1 MKQIFDEYRR
11 WFVVL
16 GLMLIYAAS
25 NGITV
30 HTLPLLYPPLI
41 EEFGWSSSQ
50 MTLPAAAFFIF
61 GAVTS
66 PPAGALF
73 DRFPVRRVMLVGV
86 MGLVLSLMC
95 FPFIS
100 ALWQMVTLYLIFGL
114 ALSLCG
120 LTASMVILTKWFDDM
135 RGRATGLLLMSS
147 SFGGAV
153 FPLILGAGIENLGWR
168 QAIGGVSIAAALMT
182 LPALFF
188 LVSDRSIDT
197 AATSDMGVEQDL
209 LAKPALGP
217 TFIEAIKSP
226 TFYLLAFATGAM
238 WFTIVALTQHQS
250 IYLVKDIG
258 IDGSILP
265 KVFSVFFACS
275 VIGKF
280 GFGLL
285 SDYVNKEIS
294 MVCSICLLTIGL
306 MIVRS
311 VTSDGIDWLFT
322 YAVIAGIGFSGTFTT
337 IQILLAKHFAGG
349 SYGKILASIVM
360 IDSLAGGIGT
370 RGVGKMR
377 DASGSYDTGWE
388 LLIALCVIA
397 IFCTVIIRR
406 LAHETDTT
414 GTQDITE

>member
-1 MKQIFDEYRR
+1 
-11 WFVVL
+11 
-16 GLMLIYAAS
+16 MLIYAAS

-41 EEFGWSSSQ
+41 KEFGWTAAQ
-50 MTLPAAAFFIF
+50 MTLPATAFFLF

-95 FPFIS
+95 LPFIS
-100 ALWQMVTLYLIFGL
+100 VLWQMVTIYLIFGL

-153 FPLILGAGIENLGWR
+153 FPLILGVGIETWGWR
-168 QAIGGVSIAAALMT
+168 QAVGGVSIAAALMT
-182 LPALFF
+182 LPALLF
-188 LVSDRSIDT
+188 LVSDRS
-197 AATSDMGVEQDL
+197 EE
-209 LAKPALGP
+209 LAEKTKSPSRDASSEKFAPGP
-217 TFIEAIKSP
+217 TFLEAIKLP

-238 WFTIVALTQHQS
+238 WFAIVALTQHQS
-250 IYLVKDIG
+250 IYLVEDIG

-265 KVFSVFFACS
+265 KVFSIFFACS

-280 GFGLL
+280 GFGWLGDHL
-285 SDYVNKEIS
+285 NKELSMILSIS
-294 MVCSICLLTIGL
+294 LLTVGL
-306 MIVRS
+306 IIVRF
-311 VTSDGIDWLFT
+311 VTPDEIMFLFA

-337 IQILLAKHFAGG
+337 IQLLVAKHFSGG

-360 IDSLAGGIGT
+360 IDSLAGGVGT
-370 RGVGKMR
+370 RVVAMMR
-377 DASGSYDTGWE
+377 DASGSYDSGWE

-397 IFCTVIIRR
+397 IFCTIIVRWLGPSSDR
-406 LAHETDTT
+406 DSLKA
-414 GTQDITE
+414 

>member
-1 MKQIFDEYRR
+1 MKFMEEIFNEYRR
-11 WFVVL
+11 WFVVA

-41 EEFGWSSSQ
+41 EEFGWSASQ

-73 DRFPVRRVMLVGV
+73 DRFPVRRVMFAGV
-86 MGLVLSLMC
+86 IGLVMSLMC
-95 FPFIS
+95 LPFIS

-168 QAIGGVSIAAALMT
+168 QAVGGVSIAAALMT
-182 LPALFF
+182 VPALLF
-188 LVSDRSIDT
+188 LVSDRSIEAVET
-197 AATSDMGVEQDL
+197 ADSASKERLPVQYSD
-209 LAKPALGP
+209 GP
-217 TFIEAIKSP
+217 SFLEAVKSP

-258 IDGSILP
+258 IDGSVLP

-294 MVCSICLLTIGL
+294 MICSICLLTIGL
-306 MIVRS
+306 IIVRLAS
-311 VTSDGIDWLFT
+311 SDSINYLFG

-337 IQILLAKHFAGG
+337 IQLLVAKHFAGG

-360 IDSLAGGIGT
+360 IDSLAGGVGT
-370 RGVGKMR
+370 RVVGKMR
-377 DASGSYDTGWE
+377 DASGSYDAGWE
-388 LLIALCVIA
+388 LLITLCVIA
-397 IFCTVIIRR
+397 IFCTVIIR
-406 LAHETDTT
+406 LLGCSADK
-414 GTQDITE
+414 TQT